1 MTEEIEEKVEVTAK
15 DKFLED
21 QWDAWI
27 AENDP
32 SKMECLS
39 EDEIRNRLT
48 EELSEVS
55 QMTVG
60 EYTLYQK
67 WCEFQREYPSHEV
80 STLFGSQKQLINI
93 EDELYIKN
101 IKSNIWIPNSVDD
114 YMKLE
119 PVLVYTGKNAEL
131 SKVWNTIRTFT
142 STMKN
147 SSNIGRNLNY
157 LVQDNVTGKYLGV
170 ICVSSD
176 YLDLTPRDQF
186 IGWSREKKTQGHM
199 INFTAVGSTLV
210 PLQPLGFNAVGGK
223 LMALL
228 AISDEVQKRWKELYG
243 DTLIGV
249 STTSLYGKDKLGGL
263 SQYDNLK
270 HWKKMGYS
278 AGSISYEVTK
288 DTEKMMLDWLK
299 KNYTRKYF
307 EWYVAKNATGQPYKR
322 DHRNRSRVFA
332 YSKLSIAKD
341 VVSTAHQRGIYF
353 SLFYENGR
361 EFLRGEIQ
369 ESELKKSFDT
379 SYEALTTLWKEKYA
393 SKRLRS
399 LQEQGR
405 LTNETL
411 FYDDLSYISWEE
423 TKDKYLQQVGR

>member
-1 MTEEIEEKVEVTAK
+1 MTDEILTEETKTV
-15 DKFLED
+15 DPLLEA
-21 QWDAWI
+21 QWDEWLAH
-27 AENDP
+27 NDL

-39 EDEIRNRLT
+39 DDELKAKLIS
-48 EELSEVS
+48 ELSEVS

-67 WCEFQREYPSHEV
+67 WCEFQREYPSHDV
-80 STLFGSQKQLINI
+80 STLFGIERQLINI
-93 EDELYIKN
+93 DDEQYIKT
-101 IKSNIWIPNSVDD
+101 IKNNIWRPETVED

-131 SKVWNTIRTFT
+131 SRAWNTIRTFT

-210 PLQPLGFNAVGGK
+210 PLQPLGYNAVGGK

-228 AISDEVQKRWKELYG
+228 SISDEVQNRWKELYG

-288 DTEKMMLDWLK
+288 DVEKLLIDWLK

-307 EWYVAKNATGQPYKR
+307 EWYIAKNPSGQPYKR

-332 YSKLSIAKD
+332 YSKLSVPKD

-353 SLFYENGR
+353 SLLYENGCD
-361 EFLRGEIQ
+361 FLRGDIK

-379 SYEALTTLWKEKYA
+379 SYEYLTKLWKEKYA
-393 SKRLRS
+393 AKRLRS
-399 LQEQGR
+399 LVEQNR
-405 LTNETL
+405 MSNETL

-423 TKDKYLQQVGR
+423 TKERYLNQVGR

>member
-1 MTEEIEEKVEVTAK
+1 MSDETIEQIDMKDALLEE
-15 DKFLED
+15 
-21 QWDAWI
+21 QWNAWI

-39 EDEIRNRLT
+39 EDEIKAKLV

-67 WCEFQREYPSHEV
+67 WCEFQREYPSHEI
-80 STLFGSQKQLINI
+80 STLFGVKKHLINS
-93 EDELYIKN
+93 EDEKHIQS
-101 IKSNIWIPNSVDD
+101 IKSNIWIPESVDD

-119 PVLVYTGKNAEL
+119 PILVYTGKNPEL
-131 SKVWNTIRTFT
+131 SMAWNTIRTFT

-157 LVQDNVTGKYLGV
+157 IVQDKITGKYLGV

-223 LMALL
+223 LMSLL
-228 AISDEVQKRWKELYG
+228 AISDEVQNRWKELYG
-243 DTLIGV
+243 DVLVGV
-249 STTSLYGKDKLGGL
+249 STTSLYGKDKLNGL

-288 DTEKMMLDWLK
+288 DTEKLMLDWLK
-299 KNYTRKYF
+299 KNHTRKYF
-307 EWYVAKNATGQPYKR
+307 EWYIAKNTAGQPYKR

-332 YSKLSIAKD
+332 YSKLSIPKEI
-341 VVSTAHQRGIYF
+341 VSTAHQRGIYF
-353 SLFYENGR
+353 SLLYDNGR
-361 EFLRGEIQ
+361 EFLRGEIG
-369 ESELKKSFDT
+369 ESDLKKSFDT
-379 SYEALTTLWKEKYA
+379 SYEALVNLWKEKYA
-393 SKRLRS
+393 AKRLRS
-399 LQEQGR
+399 LQEQDR
-405 LTNETL
+405 MTNDIL

-423 TKDKYLQQVGR
+423 TKEKYLTQVGR

>member
-1 MTEEIEEKVEVTAK
+1 MTKSTAK
-15 DKFLED
+15 VIDPFLEE

-27 AENDP
+27 AINDP
-32 SKMECLS
+32 SKMES
-39 EDEIRNRLT
+39 ITEDELKDALT
-48 EELSEVS
+48 KDLSNVS
-55 QMTVG
+55 GMTVG

-80 STLFGSQKQLINI
+80 STLFGVEKHLVNV
-93 EDELYIKN
+93 EDEVYIRKV
-101 IKSNIWIPNSVDD
+101 KSNIWTPETVED

-119 PVLVYTGKNAEL
+119 PVLVYAGKNAEL
-131 SKVWNTIRTFT
+131 STAWNTIRTFT

-157 LVQDNVTGKYLGV
+157 LVQDNKTGKYLGV
-170 ICVSSD
+170 ICISSD

-186 IGWSREKKTQGHM
+186 IGWSRETKTQGHM

-228 AISDEVQKRWKELYG
+228 ALSDEVQNRWKELYG
-243 DTLIGV
+243 DPLIGV
-249 STTSLYGKDKLGGL
+249 TTTSLYGKDKQNGL

-288 DTEKMMLDWLK
+288 DTEKLMLDWLK

-307 EWYVAKNATGQPYKR
+307 EWYAAKNRSGQPYKR

-332 YSKLSIAKD
+332 YSKLGIEKD
-341 VVSTAHQRGIYF
+341 IVSTAHQRGIYF
-353 SLFYENGR
+353 SLLYDNGR
-361 EFLRGEIQ
+361 EFLRGEIKQ
-369 ESELKKSFDT
+369 SELKKSFDT
-379 SYEALTTLWKEKYA
+379 SYEYLTDLWKNKYA
-393 SKRLRS
+393 AKRIRS
-399 LQEQGR
+399 LSEQGR
-405 LTNETL
+405 ITNETL

-423 TKDKYLQQVGR
+423 TKERYLTQVGR

>member
-1 MTEEIEEKVEVTAK
+1 MTEETIEQTAVK
-15 DKFLED
+15 DISLEE

-32 SKMECLS
+32 SKMECLT
-39 EDEIRNRLT
+39 EDEIRKKLT
-48 EELSEVS
+48 DELSGVS

-80 STLFGSQKQLINI
+80 STLFGSEKHLINI

-157 LVQDNVTGKYLGV
+157 LVQDKVTGKYLGV

-228 AISDEVQKRWKELYG
+228 ALSDEVQNRWKELYG
-243 DTLIGV
+243 DILIGV
-249 STTSLYGKDKLGGL
+249 STTSLYGKDKLNGL

-278 AGSISYEVTK
+278 AGSISYEVSK
-288 DTEKMMLDWLK
+288 DTEKLMLDWLK
-299 KNYTRKYF
+299 KNHTRKYF
-307 EWYVAKNATGQPYKR
+307 EWYVAKNAAGQPYKR

-332 YSKLSIAKD
+332 YSKLSVPKD

-361 EFLRGEIQ
+361 EFLRGEIG

-379 SYEALTTLWKEKYA
+379 SYEALTNLWKEKYA

-405 LTNETL
+405 MTNETL
-411 FYDDLSYISWEE
+411 FYDDLSYITWEE
-423 TKDKYLQQVGR
+423 TKEKYLSQVGR